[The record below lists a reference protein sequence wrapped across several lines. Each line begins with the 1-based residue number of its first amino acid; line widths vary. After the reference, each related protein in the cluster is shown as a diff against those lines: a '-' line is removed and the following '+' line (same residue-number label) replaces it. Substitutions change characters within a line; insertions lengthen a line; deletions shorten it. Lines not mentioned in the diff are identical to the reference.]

1 MKKMIFILLILIILT
16 YLTAQEFEINKI
28 SELAYAQGSTTS
40 DCIQIIDSNLYYL
53 SQNGLEIYEINGDNS
68 LTKISM
74 LTIPNPLGLM
84 IVDEYCYMVNLA
96 ENVSGYNTKINKIN
110 ISNVY
115 NPVIEE
121 IVEYPNLNE
130 TFGVL
135 KLGNYLIYQK
145 LNYTDLY
152 YDFYSLPDLEYIGQV
167 ITDNHHRP
175 LNDSLLVTQD
185 GYILDIKQ
193 YNPPDEFE
201 VIGTIDVSA
210 YSDGNYVYDHY
221 KVLNDT
227 ILSAVNVRNITF
239 WDISDITN
247 WQYISRY
254 SLPEDTGIAGNKQYA
269 IMDGNA
275 VLFDPYQLRLLDISD
290 ISNPVLVDS
299 LDHNMLFWGQG
310 CDYFGNNLYVG
321 TTNDGIKHFRI
332 ENNTVEYID
341 SYYDHKRFFIG
352 DLYEDNLFVS
362 TTTKG
367 YYLFDV
373 EDPLNPVDLGEWFNG
388 KYYRL
393 MHKQGGWIALKDFED
408 YTLEIHDITDPEN
421 PELRNT
427 LPLDNYGIGTTY
439 CSIDKTDLSS
449 FYLCNQQTNKLW
461 KFDISNPGE
470 PVELFEFDL
479 PSTPKWQ
486 VIINSIAYITIG
498 SSPYDLL
505 VIDGLDNNE
514 PFLTNEIN
522 NFSDYGLLDIQEGYL
537 IVFGMHSWDTGQI
550 FQLDNP
556 LQPELYFTSQWGNRF
571 VIHDDL
577 IFTRLD
583 YIVSVYENRPNITEP
598 MAIFNGLNPMYNI
611 ELMEHNGVNYL
622 ITLELANIGLFE
634 YTYVSSSTEDELPK
648 PEITLF
654 NYPNPFN
661 PTTTISF
668 SIPEES
674 NINLTIFNIK
684 GQKIKSLVNEQLL
697 KGKHSITWDGEDATG
712 KDVCSGLYLYKLNI
726 NGKTEI
732 VKKCML
738 LK

>member
-1 MKKMIFILLILIILT
+1 MIF
-16 YLTAQEFEINKI
+16 
-28 SELAYAQGSTTS
+28 
-40 DCIQIIDSNLYYL
+40 
-53 SQNGLEIYEINGDNS
+53 
-68 LTKISM
+68 
-74 LTIPNPLGLM
+74 
-84 IVDEYCYMVNLA
+84 DEYCYMVNLA
-96 ENVSGYNTKINKIN
+96 EDVPGYVTKINKIN

-121 IVEYPNLNE
+121 IIEYPDLNE

-135 KLGNYLIYQK
+135 KLGNYLIYQR
-145 LNYTDLY
+145 LDYTDLY
-152 YDFYSLPDLEYIGQV
+152 YDFYNLPDLEYIGQV

-210 YSDGNYVYDHY
+210 YSDGNNTYDHY
-221 KVLNDT
+221 KVINDS
-227 ILSAVNVRNITF
+227 ILTAVNVRSITF
-239 WDISDITN
+239 WNISNMSN
-247 WQYISRY
+247 WQYLSRY
-254 SLPEDTGIAGNKQYA
+254 TLPEHTGLAGNKQYV
-269 IMDGNA
+269 IMGDNA
-275 VLFDPYQLRLLDISD
+275 VLFDPYMLRLLDISD
-290 ISNPVLVDS
+290 ITNPVLVDS
-299 LDHNMLFWGQG
+299 LDHNMLFHGQG
-310 CDYFGNNLYVG
+310 CDYFENNLYVG
-321 TTNDGIKHFRI
+321 TANDGIKHFRI

-352 DLYEDNLFVS
+352 DLYDDKLFVS

-388 KYYRL
+388 KYYLL

-427 LPLDNYGIGTTY
+427 LPLDNYGIGNTY

-449 FYLCNQQTNKLW
+449 FYLCNQQTNKFW

-479 PSTPKWQ
+479 PCTPEWQ

-522 NFSDYGLLDIQEGYL
+522 NFSNYGLLDNQESYL
-537 IVFGMHSWDTGQI
+537 IVFGMRSWDTGQI

-583 YIVSVYENRPNITEP
+583 YIVGVYENRANSTDP

-611 ELMEHNGVNYL
+611 EFMEHNGVNYL
-622 ITLELANIGLFE
+622 ITLEMANIGLFE
-634 YTYVSSSTEDELPK
+634 YTYEPSSAEDKLLE
-648 PEITLF
+648 PEFTLS

-661 PTTTISF
+661 LETTISF
-668 SIPEES
+668 SVPQNS
-674 NINLTIFNIK
+674 DFVNLDIYNIK
-684 GQKIKSLVNEQLL
+684 GQKVKQLISDSANQLSAGQHSVVWDGNDSHNKRVSSGIYFYRLETESKTVTKKMLLL
-697 KGKHSITWDGEDATG
+697 K
-712 KDVCSGLYLYKLNI
+712 
-726 NGKTEI
+726 
-732 VKKCML
+732 
-738 LK
+738 